1 MKTTVQTRALL
12 ALATAVGL
20 AAAACGGGPS
30 NQAPAQQASATEN
43 QINPLPRDQVRDG
56 GTVTW
61 PLDQMPVN
69 FNYNQIDGTEWNG
82 WYVIAALMPR
92 PFLSDANADSHWN
105 PAYLASEPT
114 VATDP
119 KQVVTFEINPKATWS
134 DGTPITWQDF
144 YWEWKAVSGTNPA
157 YHIAG
162 ANGYEDIESVKRG
175 KDDREVVITFAHHY
189 ADWQALF
196 SPLYPASTNR
206 DPDVFNNG
214 WKAGF
219 PVTAGPFMLDSIN
232 QTTKTITIVRDPKW
246 WGPPAKLDRIVYR
259 VIDPDAQ
266 IDALANGEVDF
277 MDVGADADKY
287 QRALRIAGV
296 EMRVAGGPN
305 FRHITLNGT
314 GEILSDV
321 RVRRAIAMA
330 IDRSAI
336 ARALLGPLN
345 LPTTTLGNHLFMLNQ
360 TGYRDNSGEIGTYS
374 PEKASALLE
383 EAGWRL
389 GDGVRMKD
397 GKPLQLTMIIPSG
410 IATSRQE
417 SELIQNMLATVGV
430 KMVITTVPSDDF
442 FDKYITA
449 GQYDLTIFSWMGT
462 SFPISSSKSI
472 YVKPTRDAQG
482 RMHIQQNY
490 ARVGSDEIDRL
501 YGEANAEL
509 DRTRAIDIAN
519 RIDTLIWQE
528 VHSITLYQ
536 RPELFATKKDL
547 ANFGARGFADIVYED
562 IGWKK

>member
-1 MKTTVQTRALL
+1 VKTTVQTRALL
-12 ALATAVGL
+12 ALAAAFGL
-20 AAAACGGGPS
+20 AAAACGGAPS
-30 NQAPAQQASATEN
+30 NQAPAKQQSATEN

-56 GTVTW
+56 GTLTW

-82 WYVIAALMPR
+82 WYVIGALMPR
-92 PFLSDANADSHWN
+92 PFLSNAHADSYWN
-105 PAYLASEPT
+105 PSYLASEPT
-114 VATDP
+114 VVTDP
-119 KQVVTFEINPKATWS
+119 KQVVTYEINPKAIWS

-144 YWEWKAVSGTNPA
+144 YWEWKATNGANPA

-162 ANGYEDIESVKRG
+162 ANGYEDIENVARG
-175 KDDREVVITFAHHY
+175 KDDHEVVVTFAHHY

-196 SPLYPASTNR
+196 TPLYPAATDR
-206 DPDVFNNG
+206 DPNLFNGG
-214 WKAGF
+214 WKGRF
-219 PVTAGPFMLDSIN
+219 LQTAGPFTLESIN
-232 QTTKTITIVRDPKW
+232 QTTKTITVVRDPKW
-246 WGPPAKLDRIVYR
+246 WGPPAKLDRIVFR

-266 IDALANGEVDF
+266 IDALANSEIDF

-287 QRALRIAGV
+287 QRALRIEGV

-305 FRHITLNGT
+305 FRHITLNGS
-314 GEILSDV
+314 GAILSDV
-321 RVRRAIAMA
+321 RVRRAVAMA

-345 LPTTTLGNHLFMLNQ
+345 LPTTTLGNHLFMANQ
-360 TGYRDNSGEIGTYS
+360 TGYRDNSGEVGTYS
-374 PEKASALLE
+374 PDKAKALLD
-383 EAGWRL
+383 EAGWTL
-389 GDGVRMKD
+389 AGDVRTKN

-417 SELIQNMLATVGV
+417 SELIQNMLGAVGI
-430 KMVITTVPSDDF
+430 KMAITTVPGDDF

-462 SFPISSSKSI
+462 SFPISSTKSI
-472 YVKPTRDAQG
+472 YAKPTRDAKG
-482 RMHIQQNY
+482 MMHIQQNY

-501 YGEANAEL
+501 YDQANSEL
-509 DRTRAIDIAN
+509 DRAKAIDIAN
-519 RIDTLIWQE
+519 HIDALIWQE